1 MKEVKEENDLK
12 KKSSKGK
19 SKGNIKYLIL
29 IIFIVAI
36 AIILINTYS
45 NGGNI
50 ETKAKISLDKIVE
63 KSDLETANITYNV
76 IGKKCKNE
84 KKCDLNS
91 NKISNFEYVVSC
103 KGTLTA
109 GIDFSKVKID
119 IDNNNKILKIE
130 MPEVTLK
137 GEPTIGSVKFL
148 NGSEVPA
155 DELPA
160 ARKLC
165 QETVKTRSEEDNK
178 LLPAAKEQARIV
190 LEEFYKNWIK
200 AYDSSYK
207 VEVK

>member
-1 MKEVKEENDLK
+1 MNEVKEENDLK
-12 KKSSKGK
+12 KKSSK
-19 SKGNIKYLIL
+19 SKGIIKQLIL
-29 IIFIVAI
+29 IILILAIVFF
-36 AIILINTYS
+36 LINTYS

-50 ETKAKISLDKIVE
+50 EIKAKISLDKIVE

-91 NKISNFEYVVSC
+91 NKMSNFEYVVSC

-148 NGSEVPA
+148 NGSDVPA
-155 DELPA
+155 DELPN

>member
-1 MKEVKEENDLK
+1 MNEVKEENNLK
-12 KKSSKGK
+12 KKSSK
-19 SKGNIKYLIL
+19 SKGIIKRLIL
-29 IIFIVAI
+29 IIIIVVI
-36 AIILINTYS
+36 VFFLINTYS

-91 NKISNFEYVVSC
+91 NKMSNFEYVVSC

-148 NGSEVPA
+148 NGSDVPA

-178 LLPAAKEQARIV
+178 LLPAAKEQAKIV

>member
-1 MKEVKEENDLK
+1 MNEVKEENDLK
-12 KKSSKGK
+12 KKSSK
-19 SKGNIKYLIL
+19 SKGIIKRLIL
-29 IIFIVAI
+29 IIIIVVI
-36 AIILINTYS
+36 VFFLINTYS

-91 NKISNFEYVVSC
+91 NKINNFEYVVSC

-119 IDNNNKILKIE
+119 VDNNNKILKIE

-178 LLPAAKEQARIV
+178 LLPAAKEQAKIV

>member
-1 MKEVKEENDLK
+1 MEV
-12 KKSSKGK
+12 
-19 SKGNIKYLIL
+19 
-29 IIFIVAI
+29 
-36 AIILINTYS
+36 
-45 NGGNI
+45 
-50 ETKAKISLDKIVE
+50 
-63 KSDLETANITYNV
+63 
-76 IGKKCKNE
+76 
-84 KKCDLNS
+84 
-91 NKISNFEYVVSC
+91 
-103 KGTLTA
+103 
-109 GIDFSKVKID
+109 
-119 IDNNNKILKIE
+119 DNNNKILKIE

-178 LLPAAKEQARIV
+178 LLPAAKEQAKIV

>member
-12 KKSSKGK
+12 KKSSKRK
-19 SKGNIKYLIL
+19 SKDIIKYLIL

-36 AIILINTYS
+36 SIILINKYS

-84 KKCDLNS
+84 KKCDINS
-91 NKISNFEYVVSC
+91 NKMSNFEYVVSC

-119 IDNNNKILKIE
+119 VDNNNKILKIE
-130 MPEVTLK
+130 MP
-137 GEPTIGSVKFL
+137 
-148 NGSEVPA
+148 
-155 DELPA
+155 
-160 ARKLC
+160 
-165 QETVKTRSEEDNK
+165 
-178 LLPAAKEQARIV
+178 
-190 LEEFYKNWIK
+190 
-200 AYDSSYK
+200 
-207 VEVK
+207 

>member
-1 MKEVKEENDLK
+1 MNEVKEENNVK
-12 KKSSKGK
+12 KMSPKGK
-19 SKGNIKYLIL
+19 SKDIIKRLIL
-29 IIFIVAI
+29 IILIVAI

-91 NKISNFEYVVSC
+91 NKMSNFEYVVSC

-155 DELPA
+155 DELPN

>member
-1 MKEVKEENDLK
+1 MNEVKEENDLK
-12 KKSSKGK
+12 KKSSK
-19 SKGNIKYLIL
+19 SKGIIKRLIL
-29 IIFIVAI
+29 IIIIVVI
-36 AIILINTYS
+36 VFFLINTYS

-91 NKISNFEYVVSC
+91 NKMSNFKYVVSC

-148 NGSEVPA
+148 NGSDVPA
-155 DELPA
+155 DELPN

>member
-1 MKEVKEENDLK
+1 MNEVKEENNLK
-12 KKSSKGK
+12 KKSSK
-19 SKGNIKYLIL
+19 SKGIIKRLIL
-29 IIFIVAI
+29 IIIIVVI
-36 AIILINTYS
+36 VFFLINTYS

-91 NKISNFEYVVSC
+91 NKMSNFEYVVSC

-148 NGSEVPA
+148 NGSDVPA

>member
-1 MKEVKEENDLK
+1 MNEVKEENDLK
-12 KKSSKGK
+12 KKSSK
-19 SKGNIKYLIL
+19 SKGIIKQLIL
-29 IIFIVAI
+29 IILILAIVFF
-36 AIILINTYS
+36 LINTYS

-91 NKISNFEYVVSC
+91 NKMSNFEYVVSC

-119 IDNNNKILKIE
+119 INNNNKILKIE

>member
-1 MKEVKEENDLK
+1 MNEVKEENNLK
-12 KKSSKGK
+12 KKSSK
-19 SKGNIKYLIL
+19 SKGIIKRLIL
-29 IIFIVAI
+29 IIIIVVI
-36 AIILINTYS
+36 VFFLINTYS

-84 KKCDLNS
+84 KKCNLNS
-91 NKISNFEYVVSC
+91 NKMSNFEYVVSC

-148 NGSEVPA
+148 NGSDVPA

-207 VEVK
+207 VEVR

>member
-1 MKEVKEENDLK
+1 MNEVKEENDLK
-12 KKSSKGK
+12 KKSSK
-19 SKGNIKYLIL
+19 SKGIIKRLIL
-29 IIFIVAI
+29 IIIIVVI
-36 AIILINTYS
+36 VFFLINTYS

-91 NKISNFEYVVSC
+91 NKMSNFEYVVSC

-130 MPEVTLK
+130 LPEVTLK

-148 NGSEVPA
+148 NGSDVPA

>member
-19 SKGNIKYLIL
+19 SKDIIKYLIL
-29 IIFIVAI
+29 IILIVAI
-36 AIILINTYS
+36 VIILINTYS

-91 NKISNFEYVVSC
+91 NKINNFEYVVSC

-119 IDNNNKILKIE
+119 VDNKNKILKIE

-178 LLPAAKEQARIV
+178 LLPAAKEQAKIV

>member
-84 KKCDLNS
+84 KNCDLNS
-91 NKISNFEYVVSC
+91 NKMSNFEYVVSC

-119 IDNNNKILKIE
+119 INNNNKILKIE

-165 QETVKTRSEEDNK
+165 QK
-178 LLPAAKEQARIV
+178 LLKLEAKKTTNYYQ
-190 LEEFYKNWIK
+190 LLKNK
-200 AYDSSYK
+200 Q
-207 VEVK
+207 E